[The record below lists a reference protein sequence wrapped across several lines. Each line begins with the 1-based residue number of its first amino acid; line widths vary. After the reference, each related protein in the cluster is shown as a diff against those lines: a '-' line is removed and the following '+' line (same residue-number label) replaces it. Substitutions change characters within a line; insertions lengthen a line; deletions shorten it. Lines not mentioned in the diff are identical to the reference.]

1 MVECIFITF
10 YGCCQCA
17 NLECA
22 YTYSSPFLH
31 TISEN
36 GHKKCLL
43 KIAIFT
49 NGEFLYI
56 PYGVSETSVLVEC
69 IFITFY
75 VCCQCA
81 NLHIQ
86 CGIQLVPCNN
96 RPSPLD
102 YVYNVQCAMYMHCTY
117 IPTNKL
123 QYVHCTLYNVHC
135 TTFKYTYME

>member
-1 MVECIFITF
+1 MNPQFWLNAFLSRF

-96 RPSPLD
+96 RPSPLS
-102 YVYNVQCAMYMHCTY
+102 
-117 IPTNKL
+117 
-123 QYVHCTLYNVHC
+123 
-135 TTFKYTYME
+135 FKKPSLEARHNDVAV